1 MKTNSKDQK
10 KKKSGSVV
18 SITDALSVLKGKARS
33 KIRQRQQQR
42 TMKEP
47 KAPELSG
54 KNVPG
59 FPIIEGLDEE
69 KGIIGRGIVA
79 LNRALFEQTLYE
91 SERLGKIR
99 GILSKIEVGLLDIDL
114 FNKLDPAQ
122 QLKIFEILRK
132 DSESTVNFLERMQ
145 RNSLQV
151 MVVFE
156 IYKKLMETINPEE
169 DKSNKGLPPDVDK
182 SKVMQVRGAL
192 LEMMK

>member
-1 MKTNSKDQK
+1 
-10 KKKSGSVV
+10 
-18 SITDALSVLKGKARS
+18 
-33 KIRQRQQQR
+33 
-42 TMKEP
+42 
-47 KAPELSG
+47 
-54 KNVPG
+54 
-59 FPIIEGLDEE
+59 LDEE

-99 GILSKIEVGLLDIDL
+99 GILSKIEVGLLDIDM
-114 FNKLDPAQ
+114 FTKLDPVQ
-122 QLKIFEILRK
+122 QLKVFEILRK

-169 DKSNKGLPPDVDK
+169 SKGNQGLPPDIDK